1 MITSNKTHNLPI
13 KSNSETAFIE
23 IYIQALFKAGF
34 PNQGCEIAFL
44 FLINKDIFFNLGKN
58 YALLNKR

>member
-13 KSNSETAFIE
+13 KSNPETAFIE

-34 PNQGCEIAFL
+34 SNQGCEIAF